1 MKEQEKSNIQKQNYF
16 LESIKYL
23 FCNSLRK
30 FTYVCV
36 LLDQSILK
44 QTQNKHLN
52 EQPEKDLMKI
62 NADFCSGSH
71 VKKFCLQFVWD
82 IIITM

>member
-30 FTYVCV
+30 FTYMCV

-52 EQPEKDLMKI
+52 EQPK
-62 NADFCSGSH
+62 
-71 VKKFCLQFVWD
+71 
-82 IIITM
+82 